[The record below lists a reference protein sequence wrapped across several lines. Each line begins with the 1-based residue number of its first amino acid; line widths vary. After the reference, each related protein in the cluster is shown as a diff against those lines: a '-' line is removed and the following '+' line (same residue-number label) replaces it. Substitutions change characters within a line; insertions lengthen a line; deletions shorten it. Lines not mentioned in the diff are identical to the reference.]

1 MNAEDKAERERLES
15 IMTPEQLME
24 YDKLRAQIKR
34 ELTDAMAGPLKR
46 MVGGLV
52 DDKFAEDFEEGFR
65 NGLATGGARQGF
77 EESMEDEL
85 GRE

>member
-15 IMTPEQLME
+15 IMTPDQLVA

-34 ELTDAMAGPLKR
+34 EFTDAMARPLKK

-52 DDKFAEDFEEGFR
+52 DDKFAEDFDRGFR
-65 NGLATGGARQGF
+65 NALATGGAKQEF